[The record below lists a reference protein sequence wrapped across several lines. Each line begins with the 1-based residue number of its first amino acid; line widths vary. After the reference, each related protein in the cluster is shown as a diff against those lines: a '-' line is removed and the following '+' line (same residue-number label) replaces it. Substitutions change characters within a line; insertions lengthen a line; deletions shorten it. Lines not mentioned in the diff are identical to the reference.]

1 MNIIDELKKAMNW
14 DKLDEATAKE
24 IVNDLEAG
32 IEKMKQQQEQEK
44 KEAETQENKA
54 WSERVVKAR
63 TKRHNNIAR
72 KKKHRQ
78 LSGISAGRLA
88 MLRKLGKIND

>member
-32 IEKMKQQQEQEK
+32 IEKMKQEQELEK
-44 KEAETQENKA
+44 IEAKSIETKA
-54 WSERVVKAR
+54 WTDKLAEAR
-63 TKRHNNIAR
+63 AKQHNIIAR
-72 KKKHRQ
+72 KKKHKQ

-88 MLRKLGKIND
+88 MLRKLGKIDD